1 VLCYTYDGNKNVSE
15 VISDEGDVSA
25 HYEYAPFGAL
35 MKVMGE
41 CAFCNPWRFSSEFTD
56 DSLQLVYYNYRHYDL
71 LSGRWLSRDPI
82 EDIAGQHSYI
92 FESNRLIDMLDPL
105 GLWALNLNYS
115 WGPTSKSFLLGLW
128 MEGDISVSGSVTLS
142 GGCKDGVWKG
152 SIEGLSQAEVGILFG
167 KAFAFG
173 FGWRKSWN
181 VMGRAGLRFFAGVD
195 GGVKG
200 SFEYNTCSG
209 RGSANMVFPAK
220 IYGGAEGIA
229 KLTVYKYYKWANQHG
244 SGYKMPNVYEIGMF
258 VRGVFSGD
266 LRGTIKCDEK
276 VCVISTTMVSEGTFS
291 GGAKFFGWSVSL
303 SRTKEFGEIK
313 IFEDVV
319 ESPLRKLSRILR

>member
-1 VLCYTYDGNKNVSE
+1 
-15 VISDEGDVSA
+15 
-25 HYEYAPFGAL
+25 
-35 MKVMGE
+35 
-41 CAFCNPWRFSSEFTD
+41 
-56 DSLQLVYYNYRHYDL
+56 
-71 LSGRWLSRDPI
+71 
-82 EDIAGQHSYI
+82 
-92 FESNRLIDMLDPL
+92 
-105 GLWALNLNYS
+105 
-115 WGPTSKSFLLGLW
+115 
-128 MEGDISVSGSVTLS
+128 
-142 GGCKDGVWKG
+142 
-152 SIEGLSQAEVGILFG
+152 
-167 KAFAFG
+167 
-173 FGWRKSWN
+173 
-181 VMGRAGLRFFAGVD
+181 MGRAGLRFFAGVD

-258 VRGVFSGD
+258 VRGVISGD

-291 GGAKFFGWSVSL
+291 GGAKFFGWSISL
-303 SRTKEFGEIK
+303 SRTEELGEIK

-319 ESPLRKLSRILR
+319 ESPLRKLSRILQ